1 MLLVIIYIN
10 MKIKNI
16 NLTLAWETVRDIPN
30 YVDLNLPFPKYNV
43 KIRNIDNTL
52 IENYTDLNY
61 YEPIMEH
68 RQECLEGAKKTKLF
82 YDLVKNKAK
91 NIFKYDFSNNYTS
104 YKKINNKIGFF
115 KNLLFEIDYD
125 NTYQENFK
133 VQAEYPEIENI
144 NKNSLFNKVY
154 RSSDYLNIKFLI
166 NKEYFKEKEIHSFL
180 ILSEVSNRTI
190 KNKKLR
196 NLLVENIEKNWLDI
210 NNNTVLLTV
219 PFIDND
225 IVEIS
230 ENLNISVIPLNF
242 IQFEI
247 YNFLKTQEKEEDIN
261 NLFLEFY
268 QNQVLNIGKIYKQSV
283 NNETLIF
290 YQNYIYLFNKES
302 LASNS
307 LNSEISINDIS
318 FKQYFPLLRKN
329 ETNKTICLSDDLNT
343 DTVLDNN
350 YNLNKDYLGYYDKN
364 LTNYIDAI
372 IDLDYL
378 QNKNILKAQIIEIEE
393 INNEAILYVE
403 FITSFCDDEKFYI
416 ESSGNLKLYEKYK
429 ILINDKNYITFL
441 FKYSYS
447 LDSLNEYL
455 NENSLINKN
464 QIISEKDLINFSA
477 KLIL

>member
-1 MLLVIIYIN
+1 M
-10 MKIKNI
+10 
-16 NLTLAWETVRDIPN
+16 NLTLAWETIRDVPN
-30 YVDLNLPFPKYNV
+30 YVDLKLPFPKYNIR
-43 KIRNIDNTL
+43 IRNTDNTL

-68 RQECLEGAKKTKLF
+68 TQECIEGAKKTKLF
-82 YDLVKNKAK
+82 YNLLKNKVK
-91 NIFKYDFSNNYTS
+91 NIFKYDFHNNYKS
-104 YKKINNKIGFF
+104 YKRINNKIGFF
-115 KNLLFEIDYD
+115 KNLLFEIDYNND
-125 NTYQENFK
+125 YQEDFK
-133 VQAEYPEIENI
+133 VEAEYPEIENI
-144 NKNSLFNKVY
+144 NKNNLFNKVY

-180 ILSEVSNRTI
+180 VLSEVSNRTI
-190 KNKKLR
+190 KNKKLN
-196 NLLVENIEKNWLDI
+196 NLLVENIERNWLDI
-210 NNNTVLLTV
+210 NNDVVLLTV
-219 PFIDND
+219 PFIDTD
-225 IVEIS
+225 ILEIS

-242 IQFEI
+242 VQSEI

-261 NLFLEFY
+261 SLFLEFY

-302 LASNS
+302 LVSNS
-307 LNSEISINDIS
+307 LDSEISINDIS

-429 ILINDKNYITFL
+429 TLINNKNHITFL

-447 LDSLNEYL
+447 LDSLSQYL
-455 NENSLINKN
+455 NENSSINKN

>member
-1 MLLVIIYIN
+1 

-16 NLTLAWETVRDIPN
+16 NLTLAWETIRDIPN
-30 YVDLNLPFPKYNV
+30 YVDLNLPFPNYNV
-43 KIRNIDNTL
+43 RVRNTDNTL

-68 RQECLEGAKKTKLF
+68 RQESLEGAKKTKLF
-82 YDLVKNKAK
+82 YSLLKNKAK
-91 NIFKYDFSNNYTS
+91 NIFKYDFSNNYKS

-115 KNLLFEIDYD
+115 KNLLFEIDYVND
-125 NTYQENFK
+125 YQEDFK
-133 VQAEYPEIENI
+133 VEAEYPEIEDI

-154 RSSDYLNIKFLI
+154 RSSDYLNVKFLI
-166 NKEYFKEKEIHSFL
+166 NKEYFKQKEIHSFL
-180 ILSEVSNRTI
+180 ILSEVSNRTV
-190 KNKKLR
+190 KNRKLS
-196 NLLVENIEKNWLDI
+196 NLLVENIQRNWLDI
-210 NNNTVLLTV
+210 NNDVVLLTV
-219 PFIDND
+219 PFIDTD

-242 IQFEI
+242 VQSEI

-261 NLFLEFY
+261 DLFLEFY

-302 LASNS
+302 FASNT
-307 LNSEISINDIS
+307 LDSELSINDIS
-318 FKQYFPLLRKN
+318 FKQYFPLLNKN
-329 ETNKTICLSDDLNT
+329 KTNKTICLSDDLNT
-343 DTVLDNN
+343 DNVLDNN
-350 YNLNKDYLGYYDKN
+350 YNLDRDYLGYYDKN
-364 LTNYIDAI
+364 LINYIDAI

-378 QNKNILKAQIIEIEE
+378 QNKNILKVQIVEIEE
-393 INNEAILYVE
+393 INNEATLYIE

-416 ESSGNLKLYEKYK
+416 ESSGNLKLYQKYK
-429 ILINDKNYITFL
+429 TLINDKNYITFL

-447 LDSLNEYL
+447 LDSLSQYL
-455 NENSLINKN
+455 NKNSSINKN

>member
-1 MLLVIIYIN
+1 M
-10 MKIKNI
+10 
-16 NLTLAWETVRDIPN
+16 NLTLAWETIRDVPS
-30 YVDLNLPFPKYNV
+30 YVDLDAPFPNYNV
-43 KIRNIDNTL
+43 KVRNINNTL

-68 RQECLEGAKKTKLF
+68 TQECLEGAKKTKLF
-82 YDLVKNKAK
+82 YNLLKNKVK
-91 NIFKYDFSNNYTS
+91 NIFKYDFYNNYRS

-115 KNLLFEIDYD
+115 KNLLFEIDYNND
-125 NTYQENFK
+125 YQEDFK
-133 VQAEYPEIENI
+133 VEAEYPEIEDI
-144 NKNSLFNKVY
+144 NKNNLFNKVY

-190 KNKKLR
+190 KNRKLS
-196 NLLVENIEKNWLDI
+196 NLLVENIQKNWLDI
-210 NNNTVLLTV
+210 NNDVVLLTV
-219 PFIDND
+219 PFIDTD
-225 IVEIS
+225 LVEIS

-242 IQFEI
+242 VQSEI
-247 YNFLKTQEKEEDIN
+247 YNFFKTQEKEEDIN

-307 LNSEISINDIS
+307 LDSEISINDIS
-318 FKQYFPLLRKN
+318 FKQYLPLLRKN

-350 YNLNKDYLGYYDKN
+350 YNINKDYFGYYDKN
-364 LTNYIDAI
+364 LSDYIDAI

-378 QNKNILKAQIIEIEE
+378 QNKNITKAQIIEIEE
-393 INNEAILYVE
+393 VNNEATLYVE
-403 FITSFCDDEKFYI
+403 FVTSFCDDEKFYI
-416 ESSGNLKLYEKYK
+416 ESSGNLKLYQKYK
-429 ILINDKNYITFL
+429 TTINDKNYITFL

-447 LDSLNEYL
+447 LDPLNEYL
-455 NENSLINKN
+455 SKNSLINKN